1 MYHEHTSY
9 HHLGPLRKA
18 LREFS
23 LEIVEA
29 EILETH
35 GGSIRLRIKKN
46 VRKSCIS
53 RSVEE
58 IMEHET
64 KSINLN
70 SQSWLDLSSKV
81 TKLRSM
87 ILDQSLKTQKDG
99 KYNIYGYG
107 VSAKLV
113 SLYFGLSL
121 DLLGIEQFFD
131 DNQMKVNRY
140 VPGTLNVVKSST
152 ELPVTDKTIL
162 LFAWNYMAEIVE
174 ALKSKGHQATI
185 LCPLPYF
192 KTINI

>member
-1 MYHEHTSY
+1 
-9 HHLGPLRKA
+9 
-18 LREFS
+18 
-23 LEIVEA
+23 
-29 EILETH
+29 
-35 GGSIRLRIKKN
+35 
-46 VRKSCIS
+46 
-53 RSVEE
+53 
-58 IMEHET
+58 MEHET